1 MPQVHDLPHQLL
13 HGVTHVLFALP
24 GVAGLD
30 SLHLFFYLP
39 LVLPALAGLPARPFA
54 ERLEPRAATWLLT
67 GVAVA
72 LAGASTV
79 ALGVLVVAGLI
90 RVPLAAVLGHWSL
103 TAVRQGDPVSL
114 LEAAAAAVLL
124 TAATVAAVRLVRR
137 RVRALVAAGFEA
149 ACLPRAGEYVVV
161 DDPAPEAYALPGRPG
176 RVVVSSGMLAAL
188 DEGEREVL
196 IAHERA
202 HLRAH
207 HYAFVA
213 VTHLAAAANPLLRPL
228 NGAVA
233 YTVER
238 WADEHAARVCGDRRR
253 AARAVGKAA
262 LAAKHAPLR
271 NPATAL
277 GIGGLLHRGLHRRPR
292 NGLRPGNGLR
302 QGGELRSAG
311 PVPRR
316 VAALLAPPVPTVM
329 PWGVPWLPL
338 LALCALLASSGV
350 CAVAAAHDIHLLLD
364 PNG

>member
-1 MPQVHDLPHQLL
+1 M
-13 HGVTHVLFALP
+13 
-24 GVAGLD
+24 
-30 SLHLFFYLP
+30 HLFFYLP
-39 LVLPALAGLPARPFA
+39 LVLPALAGLVARPFA

-67 GVAVA
+67 GVAVV

-90 RVPLAAVLGHWSL
+90 RVPLVAVLGHWSL
-103 TAVRQGDPVSL
+103 SAVQRGDPVSL
-114 LEAAAAAVLL
+114 LEAAGASVLL
-124 TAATVAAVRLVRR
+124 TAATVAAVRLVWR
-137 RVRALVAAGFEA
+137 RVRALLAAGSEA

-161 DDPAPEAYALPGRPG
+161 DDPAPDAYALPGMPG

-207 HYAFVA
+207 HYVFVA
-213 VTHLAAAANPLLRPL
+213 VTHLAAAANPLLRSL

-262 LAAKHAPLR
+262 LAAKHAPAR

-277 GIGGLLHRGLHRRPR
+277 GIAGLLRRGAHRRPAGSR
-292 NGLRPGNGLR
+292 SGLR
-302 QGGELRSAG
+302 QGDGLRGAG